1 MEAVIGALGALVILL
16 FVFGTLPAVLMPV
29 VVAMAAILNTFTLVW
44 ALTYV
49 TDVSIIVQF
58 LIALVGLGVAIDYA
72 LVMIFRFRD
81 ELRDGADVDAAL
93 VETVTHAGRSV
104 IVSGSTV
111 AIGLLAL
118 IAVPLPL
125 VRSMGLAGML
135 IPAVSVL
142 ASLTLLPALLA
153 VLGERINSLRVIPR
167 RFVDRGHP
175 EHGAWG
181 RWARFVLRRP
191 LPVAAA
197 GLAIAALLAGLGTQ
211 LNPNEPQLKNF
222 PAPAPRSPAARCSPT
237 RTSARA

>member
-1 MEAVIGALGALVILL
+1 MGSSHSAAHTGSLMYVSADRHTTFEEVYPPGSSAFNVKSDAERMRAAAANGLPAGVSVNVTGHDPLEEASTHGSSGGSSVLLEAVIGGLGALVILL
-16 FVFGTLPAVLMPV
+16 FVFGTLPAVLMPL
-29 VVAMAAILNTFTLVW
+29 VVAVAAILNTFTLVW

-125 VRSMGLAGML
+125 VRSMGVAGML

-142 ASLTLLPALLA
+142 ASLTLLPAL
-153 VLGERINSLRVIPR
+153 
-167 RFVDRGHP
+167 
-175 EHGAWG
+175 
-181 RWARFVLRRP
+181 
-191 LPVAAA
+191 
-197 GLAIAALLAGLGTQ
+197 
-211 LNPNEPQLKNF
+211 
-222 PAPAPRSPAARCSPT
+222 
-237 RTSARA
+237 